1 MYAVP
6 LQYVFLWRLKFHITC
21 VLYIVVA
28 LSLETVCMAL
38 CWDHYLTFP
47 VLSTSI
53 GGSTVT
59 IPIVFIA
66 GRTGWEQVSSQNNQ
80 RWNLRLVPCA
90 QLYVYRHDLPESV
103 VKWDSFETV
112 SWIPIICQALLEV
125 LGKQDGRGH
134 YLSNSHEKDLEL
146 PVLWCL
152 S

>member
-6 LQYVFLWRLKFHITC
+6 LQYVFLWCLKFHVMC

-66 GRTGWEQVSSQNNQ
+66 GRTG
-80 RWNLRLVPCA
+80 
-90 QLYVYRHDLPESV
+90 
-103 VKWDSFETV
+103 
-112 SWIPIICQALLEV
+112 
-125 LGKQDGRGH
+125 
-134 YLSNSHEKDLEL
+134 
-146 PVLWCL
+146 
-152 S
+152 